1 MKRTIALAASWLFLA
16 TTPFSAQ
23 NAPDKP
29 SANRA
34 ELLTNGRI
42 TKIDSK
48 KMVLTV
54 RTEAEGSTER
64 RNSPPQEPGA
74 GRYPGGGRR
83 RGGVGFPGGGR
94 YPGGG
99 GYPGGGYPGGG
110 YPGGGDPGGGRRAPA
125 PASNDQGKEF
135 KVYVKD
141 DTAINDADKRLSL
154 SNLVIG
160 DRITIQG
167 LPKGKG
173 DDLEASKIT
182 LNH

>member
-1 MKRTIALAASWLFLA
+1 MKRTIAVAASWLFLA
-16 TTPFSAQ
+16 TLAFTQ
-23 NAPDKP
+23 NPPDKTQ
-29 SANRA
+29 SHA
-34 ELLTNGRI
+34 ELLTSGRI
-42 TKIDSK
+42 TKIDNK
-48 KMVLTV
+48 KMTLTV
-54 RTEAEGSTER
+54 RNEAEGSAER
-64 RNSPPQEPGA
+64 RNPPPDPGTQ
-74 GRYPGGGRR
+74 GRYPGGRQ
-83 RGGVGFPGGGR
+83 RGGVGFPGGR
-94 YPGGG
+94 FPGGG

-110 YPGGGDPGGGRRAPA
+110 RRAPA
-125 PASNDQGKEF
+125 PTQRDQGKEF

-141 DTAINDADKRLSL
+141 DTAISDSDRRLSF

>member
-1 MKRTIALAASWLFLA
+1 MKRTIAVAASWLFLA
-16 TTPFSAQ
+16 TPAFAAQ
-23 NAPDKP
+23 NPPDKTTQ
-29 SANRA
+29 SHA

-42 TKIDSK
+42 TKIDNK
-48 KMVLTV
+48 KLILTV
-54 RTEAEGSTER
+54 RNEAEGSAER
-64 RNSPPQEPGA
+64 RNPSPDPGSG
-74 GRYPGGGRR
+74 GRYPGRR
-83 RGGVGFPGGGR
+83 RQGGVGFPGGR
-94 YPGGG
+94 FPGGG

-110 YPGGGDPGGGRRAPA
+110 GRRAPA
-125 PASNDQGKEF
+125 PAQKDQGKEF

-141 DTAINDADKRLSL
+141 DTAINDSDKRLSF
-154 SNLVIG
+154 SNLVVG